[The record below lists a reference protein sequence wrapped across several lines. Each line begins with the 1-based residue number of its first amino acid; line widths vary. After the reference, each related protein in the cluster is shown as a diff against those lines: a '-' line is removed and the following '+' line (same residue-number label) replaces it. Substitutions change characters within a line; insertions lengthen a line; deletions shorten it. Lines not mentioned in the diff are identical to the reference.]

1 MPDRLMDEFRRSIGL
16 LVALLAAVA
25 WALLAARM
33 PSSTYHFAPMV
44 VAAAWVV
51 FEGYR
56 EAGVT
61 PRRAVNLSLAGF
73 LIAVVATVILE
84 VKGDLDGPV
93 FWEHGD
99 GAPVVVEHVLF
110 SALGAVGG
118 LVLAVRQ
125 AARPPL
131 AA

>member
-1 MPDRLMDEFRRSIGL
+1 MPDQLLREFRRLIGL
-16 LVALLAAVA
+16 FVALLAAVA
-25 WALLAARM
+25 WALLAART
-33 PSSTYHFAPMV
+33 PSNTYHFAPMV

-51 FEGYR
+51 FDGYR

-61 PRRAVNLSLAGF
+61 PRRAVNLSIAGF
-73 LIAVVATVILE
+73 LIAVVATVVLE

-99 GAPVVVEHVLF
+99 DAPVVVEHVLF

-118 LVLAVRQ
+118 LLLAVRQ
-125 AARPPL
+125 ASRPSVT
-131 AA
+131 A